1 MSDDTLLPF
10 DLPSVGRKK
19 LTIDFAG
26 GNQSSDGGLLLLRA
40 AERKLGVCRRL
51 AEAMPD
57 RRDPERVRH
66 AMFEMVM
73 ARASAIACGYEDAID
88 LDRLRHDPLM
98 KVAVGRCPASGAPL
112 ASQSTISRLENA
124 PSKTEAARLSAALLD
139 QFGTTVKPGKLEV
152 LDIDDTFC
160 AAHGGQQLAFWNAH
174 HDERGFAS
182 MHIYHVASGTPVA
195 AILRP
200 ARTPKGSEVRTV
212 IKHVT
217 KRLRRHWPKTRIV
230 WRGDSHYGRVEAM
243 EWAEDNDADYIFG
256 LAGNAALDALVA
268 EAAVNLR
275 FHHAMSSKA
284 KLRTY
289 ASFLYQAGSWKRPRK
304 VVARLECSLQP
315 VGEAGMRQEV
325 DIRYVVTSL
334 KGSAQHLYE
343 NVYCQRG
350 QMENLI
356 KLHKA
361 QLASDRMSCH
371 SATANQVRLVLHT
384 AAFWLMHGVRAA
396 IPQASPLAKCE
407 FATHPRAPDQDR
419 RARDRAC
426 RAHPRPAAHQL
437 PGRGAVPVRRTRPHA
452 VRPMSRGAVCP
463 DEPPTRQINPER
475 VASRVASHRSR
486 QTERRHASEP
496 PDVQKSAASC
506 MIRASHVA
514 YCISARSDQH
524 INDFVAG
531 YQREACNRP

>member
-1 MSDDTLLPF
+1 MTDDTPLPF
-10 DLPSVGRKK
+10 DLPAVDRKK
-19 LTIDFAG
+19 LTVDFNG
-26 GNQSSDGGLLLLRA
+26 GTQSSDAGLLLLRE

-51 AEAMPD
+51 AAAMPD
-57 RRDPERVRH
+57 RRDPDRIEH
-66 AMFEMVM
+66 EMFEMVM
-73 ARASAIACGYEDAID
+73 ARASAIACGHKDAID

-98 KVAVGRCPASGAPL
+98 KVAVGRCPETGAPL

-139 QFGTTVKPGKLEV
+139 QFGTTVKPGRMEI

-174 HDERGFAS
+174 EDERGFAS

-200 ARTPKGSEVRTV
+200 ARTPKGTEVRTV

-217 KRLRRHWPKTRIV
+217 KRLRQHWPNTRIV

-243 EWAEDNDADYIFG
+243 EWAEDNGDDYIFG
-256 LAGNAALDALVA
+256 LAGNATLDALMA
-268 EAAVNLR
+268 KTADNLR
-275 FHHAMSSKA
+275 FHHAKSRQP

-289 ASFLYQAGSWKRPRK
+289 ASFSYQAGSWTRPRK

-315 VGEAGMRQEV
+315 DAGETTSTGMRQEV
-325 DIRYVVTSL
+325 DTRYVVTSL

-343 NVYCQRG
+343 DVYCERG

-361 QLASDRMSCH
+361 QLSSDRMSCH
-371 SATANQVRLVLHT
+371 CATANQVRLAFHT

-396 IPQASPLAKCE
+396 IPHKDPLAKAE
-407 FATHPRAPDQDR
+407 FATIRER
-419 RARDRAC
+419 LIKIGARVIEHLARI
-426 RAHPRPAAHQL
+426 RIQL
-437 PGRGAVPVRRTRPHA
+437 PTSCPEGALFRT
-452 VRPMSRGAVCP
+452 
-463 DEPPTRQINPER
+463 
-475 VASRVASHRSR
+475 VALRLMPSG
-486 QTERRHASEP
+486 P
-496 PDVQKSAASC
+496 
-506 MIRASHVA
+506 
-514 YCISARSDQH
+514 
-524 INDFVAG
+524 
-531 YQREACNRP
+531 

>member
-1 MSDDTLLPF
+1 MTDDTLLPF
-10 DLPSVGRKK
+10 DLPSVRRKK
-19 LTIDFAG
+19 LTVDFSG
-26 GNQSSDGGLLLLRA
+26 GNQSSDGGVLLLRE

-57 RRDPERVRH
+57 RRDRDRIRH

-73 ARASAIACGYEDAID
+73 ARAAAIACGHKDAID

-98 KVAVGRCPASGAPL
+98 KLAVGRCPDSGAAL
-112 ASQSTISRLENA
+112 CSQSTISRLENA
-124 PSKTEAARLSAALLD
+124 PSKTEAARLAAALLD
-139 QFGTTVKPGKLEV
+139 QFGTTVKPGRLEI

-200 ARTPKGSEVRTV
+200 ARTPKGTEVRTV
-212 IKHVT
+212 VKHVT
-217 KRLRRHWPKTRIV
+217 KRLRKHWPHTRIV

-243 EWAEDNDADYIFG
+243 EWAEDDGADYIFG
-256 LAGNAALDALVA
+256 LAGNATLDALVA
-268 EAAVNLR
+268 ATADNLR
-275 FHHAMSSKA
+275 FHHAKSGQP

-289 ASFLYQAGSWKRPRK
+289 ASFMYQAGSWTRPRK

-315 VGEAGMRQEV
+315 ADGVDITSTGMRQEV

-371 SATANQVRLVLHT
+371 SATANQVRLALHT

-396 IPQASPLAKCE
+396 IPQTSPLATAE
-407 FATHPRAPDQDR
+407 FATIRER
-419 RARDRAC
+419 LIKIGARVIEHIARI
-426 RAHPRPAAHQL
+426 RIQL
-437 PGRGAVPVRRTRPHA
+437 PTSCPQAVLFRA
-452 VRPMSRGAVCP
+452 VALGLMPSGP
-463 DEPPTRQINPER
+463 
-475 VASRVASHRSR
+475 
-486 QTERRHASEP
+486 
-496 PDVQKSAASC
+496 
-506 MIRASHVA
+506 
-514 YCISARSDQH
+514 
-524 INDFVAG
+524 
-531 YQREACNRP
+531 

>member
-1 MSDDTLLPF
+1 MSHDTLLPF

-51 AEAMPD
+51 AAAMPD

-66 AMFEMVM
+66 VMFEMVM

-139 QFGTTVKPGKLEV
+139 QFGTSVKPGKLEV

-182 MHIYHVASGTPVA
+182 LHIYHVASGTPVA

-212 IKHVT
+212 IRHVT
-217 KRLRRHWPKTRIV
+217 KRLRRDWPKTRIV

-243 EWAEDNDADYIFG
+243 EWAEDHDADYIFG

-289 ASFLYQAGSWKRPRK
+289 ASFLYQAGSWRRPRK

-315 VGEAGMRQEV
+315 GEAGMRQEV

-334 KGSAQHLYE
+334 KGSSQHLYE
-343 NVYCQRG
+343 NIYCQRG

-407 FATHPRAPDQDR
+407 FATLRER
-419 RARDRAC
+419 LIKIGARVIEHVARI
-426 RAHPRPAAHQL
+426 RVQL
-437 PGRGAVPVRRTRPHA
+437 PTSCPHA
-452 VRPMSRGAVCP
+452 ALFRC
-463 DEPPTRQINPER
+463 
-475 VASRVASHRSR
+475 VALGLMPSG
-486 QTERRHASEP
+486 P
-496 PDVQKSAASC
+496 
-506 MIRASHVA
+506 
-514 YCISARSDQH
+514 
-524 INDFVAG
+524 
-531 YQREACNRP
+531 

>member
-1 MSDDTLLPF
+1 MTDDTPLPF
-10 DLPSVGRKK
+10 DLSAVRRKK
-19 LTIDFAG
+19 LTVDFDG
-26 GNQSSDGGLLLLRA
+26 GNQSSNAGLLLLRH
-40 AERKLGVCRRL
+40 AERKLGVCGRL
-51 AEAMPD
+51 ADAMPD
-57 RRDPERVRH
+57 RRDRSRIRH
-66 AMFEMVM
+66 EMFEMVM
-73 ARASAIACGYEDAID
+73 ARVAAIACGYKDAID

-98 KVAVGRCPASGAPL
+98 KVAVGRCPESGAPL

-124 PSKTEAARLSAALLD
+124 PSRTEAARLTIALVD
-139 QFGTTVKPGKLEV
+139 QAGTTVRPCKQEI

-182 MHIYHVASGTPVA
+182 MHIYHVASGTPIVT
-195 AILRP
+195 ILRP
-200 ARTPKGSEVRTV
+200 ARTPKGTEVKTV

-217 KRLRRHWPKTRIV
+217 KRMKRHWPQTRII

-256 LAGNAALDALVA
+256 LAGNAALDAFVA
-268 EAAVNLR
+268 EAADNLR
-275 FHHAMSSKA
+275 FHHAVSSKV
-284 KLRTY
+284 KLRTF
-289 ASFLYQAGSWKRPRK
+289 ASFMYKAGSWKRPRK

-315 VGEAGMRQEV
+315 VAGETGMRQEV

-334 KGSAQHLYE
+334 EGSPQYLYE

-396 IPQASPLAKCE
+396 IPQTNPLASCE
-407 FATHPRAPDQDR
+407 FATIRER
-419 RARDRAC
+419 LIKIGARVIEHIARI
-426 RAHPRPAAHQL
+426 RVQL
-437 PGRGAVPVRRTRPHA
+437 PTSCPEGALFRA
-452 VRPMSRGAVCP
+452 VALGLMPSGP
-463 DEPPTRQINPER
+463 
-475 VASRVASHRSR
+475 
-486 QTERRHASEP
+486 
-496 PDVQKSAASC
+496 
-506 MIRASHVA
+506 
-514 YCISARSDQH
+514 
-524 INDFVAG
+524 
-531 YQREACNRP
+531 